1 MDEGLEKLFTS
12 FRCDYELAEA
22 DDGCGGVFGEGVLY
36 QVWAMWN
43 KVDPRYLSIH
53 LISASDLP
61 PMDGSGTKATTDA
74 YAVAYIVPPD
84 PDLPESPLKATSDVE
99 LPPPSPAKG
108 ILGRMG
114 LTSAAAA
121 LGFTS
126 DAAAPSPAPPAAP
139 SPAPAPAAAK
149 AAASPDS
156 ALARTDTLGRLVDDA
171 AKEERAAV
179 MMQSVLRGNNA
190 RRKGG
195 WGAGVRAKRS
205 EPTRYRHCLNPNP
218 NPNPKPNPNPN
229 PNPSPNPRHPL
240 CSRHSH
246 PSWLRPAES
255 RRRPSP
261 LTPSPSRTRRT
272 PHPLH
277 PLPSPYAVRDARRKT
292 VVARR
297 LQALTAMPAFAVKAV
312 RSGDVRLALKR
323 LIDWAKGALRLKVSL
338 QMFHGGPRGA
348 PGQVRVRVRVWLAII
363 TLGLGL
369 GLGLA

>member
-36 QVWAMWN
+36 QMWAMWN

-139 SPAPAPAAAK
+139 SPAPAPAAAAK

-156 ALARTDTLGRLVDDA
+156 ALARTDTLGKLVDDA

-195 WGAGVRAKRS
+195 WGAGVRAKCS

-218 NPNPKPNPNPN
+218 NPNPYPYPNPN
-229 PNPSPNPRHPL
+229 PNPRHPL
-240 CSRHSH
+240 CSRQSH
-246 PSWLRPAES
+246 PQRQPQ
-255 RRRPSP
+255 PKP
-261 LTPSPSRTRRT
+261 
-272 PHPLH
+272 
-277 PLPSPYAVRDARRKT
+277 
-292 VVARR
+292 
-297 LQALTAMPAFAVKAV
+297 
-312 RSGDVRLALKR
+312 
-323 LIDWAKGALRLKVSL
+323 
-338 QMFHGGPRGA
+338 
-348 PGQVRVRVRVWLAII
+348 
-363 TLGLGL
+363 
-369 GLGLA
+369 